1 MKIRL
6 YNSKNDIVQV
16 LALENG
22 VLIRYDG
29 NREIWCPNAD
39 CYLDDDYN
47 LVVVSGP
54 NGISMQITG
63 EFLDWDCK
71 MYVPACKAALELLF
85 NSRIPEVQEQAC
97 RASDSIAD
105 SKTCYNVQLNRVIE
119 YRDCRGVVDY
129 DEETKTFIGILMDAE
144 CSIYFA
150 GHTAQETVADFH
162 KAVDYYPGI
171 VDRPTGEK

>member
-54 NGISMQITG
+54 NGISMQMTG

-71 MYVPACKAALELLF
+71 RYRSRPAEHLIVLLTPKLVTTY
-85 NSRIPEVQEQAC
+85 S
-97 RASDSIAD
+97 
-105 SKTCYNVQLNRVIE
+105 
-119 YRDCRGVVDY
+119 
-129 DEETKTFIGILMDAE
+129 
-144 CSIYFA
+144 
-150 GHTAQETVADFH
+150 
-162 KAVDYYPGI
+162 
-171 VDRPTGEK
+171 

>member
-1 MKIRL
+1 M
-6 YNSKNDIVQV
+6 

-54 NGISMQITG
+54 NGISMQMTG

-71 MYVPACKAALELLF
+71 MYVPACKAALELL
-85 NSRIPEVQEQAC
+85 
-97 RASDSIAD
+97 
-105 SKTCYNVQLNRVIE
+105 L
-119 YRDCRGVVDY
+119 
-129 DEETKTFIGILMDAE
+129 
-144 CSIYFA
+144 
-150 GHTAQETVADFH
+150 TVAFQR
-162 KAVDYYPGI
+162 YRS
-171 VDRPTGEK
+171 RPAEHLMVLLIPKLVTTYS

>member
-71 MYVPACKAALELLF
+71 MYVPACKARWNCFL
-85 NSRIPEVQEQAC
+85 
-97 RASDSIAD
+97 
-105 SKTCYNVQLNRVIE
+105 
-119 YRDCRGVVDY
+119 
-129 DEETKTFIGILMDAE
+129 
-144 CSIYFA
+144 
-150 GHTAQETVADFH
+150 TVASR
-162 KAVDYYPGI
+162 GTGG
-171 VDRPTGEK
+171 RPPSI

>member
-85 NSRIPEVQEQAC
+85 NSRIPV
-97 RASDSIAD
+97 
-105 SKTCYNVQLNRVIE
+105 
-119 YRDCRGVVDY
+119 YRSR
-129 DEETKTFIGILMDAE
+129 LAE
-144 CSIYFA
+144 
-150 GHTAQETVADFH
+150 HL
-162 KAVDYYPGI
+162 I
-171 VDRPTGEK
+171 VLLIPKLVTTYS

>member
-54 NGISMQITG
+54 NG
-63 EFLDWDCK
+63 
-71 MYVPACKAALELLF
+71 
-85 NSRIPEVQEQAC
+85 
-97 RASDSIAD
+97 
-105 SKTCYNVQLNRVIE
+105 
-119 YRDCRGVVDY
+119 
-129 DEETKTFIGILMDAE
+129 
-144 CSIYFA
+144 
-150 GHTAQETVADFH
+150 
-162 KAVDYYPGI
+162 
-171 VDRPTGEK
+171 

>member
-47 LVVVSGP
+47 PVSY
-54 NGISMQITG
+54 TH
-63 EFLDWDCK
+63 LDVYK
-71 MYVPACKAALELLF
+71 RQG
-85 NSRIPEVQEQAC
+85 NS
-97 RASDSIAD
+97 
-105 SKTCYNVQLNRVIE
+105 TYNI
-119 YRDCRGVVDY
+119 
-129 DEETKTFIGILMDAE
+129 
-144 CSIYFA
+144 
-150 GHTAQETVADFH
+150 
-162 KAVDYYPGI
+162 
-171 VDRPTGEK
+171 

>member
-54 NGISMQITG
+54 NGISGLGLQDVCTGMQG
-63 EFLDWDCK
+63 C
-71 MYVPACKAALELLF
+71 V
-85 NSRIPEVQEQAC
+85 
-97 RASDSIAD
+97 
-105 SKTCYNVQLNRVIE
+105 
-119 YRDCRGVVDY
+119 G
-129 DEETKTFIGILMDAE
+129 
-144 CSIYFA
+144 
-150 GHTAQETVADFH
+150 TAF
-162 KAVDYYPGI
+162 
-171 VDRPTGEK
+171 